1 MDSKTKHK
9 LNTNWNQETKWI
21 HAGCEPEKT
30 TGAVVP
36 PISVSSTYAQSA
48 PGVHTGYEYARS
60 ENPTREAVEAGLA
73 ALENAKFGLAFSSG
87 LAAEQAIAQQFTP
100 GSRVLVCDDVYGGTG
115 RMFRKFFA
123 PHGIEF
129 SFVNMSEPSFFT
141 EHQNEKNVSAIWV
154 ETPTNPTMK
163 MVDIE
168 KAAQLAKKIGATLI
182 VDNTFCSPYFQNP
195 LALGADI
202 VLHSATK
209 YIGGHSDL
217 VAGVVMT
224 NNQELYDKIK
234 FVQFA
239 IGAMLNPFDCF
250 LIHRSIKT
258 LSVRMQK
265 HSENA
270 VKVANFLAEHP
281 KVETLYFPWHQKSP
295 FYELAKKQT
304 RGPSGMMSIRLK
316 GAMSDSTKFLQNLK
330 VFTLAES
337 LGGVESLVNHPE
349 KMTHASV
356 PEQLRKELGID
367 SQLIRLSVG
376 IENADDLIDDLKH
389 ALSA

>member
-1 MDSKTKHK
+1 MDST
-9 LNTNWNQETKWI
+9 WNRDTRWI

-30 TGAVVP
+30 TGAVIP

-60 ENPTREAVEAGLA
+60 ENPTREALETSLA
-73 ALENAKFGLAFSSG
+73 TLEGAKFGLAFSSG
-87 LAAEQAIAQQFTP
+87 LAAEHAIAQQFKP

-115 RMFRKFFA
+115 RLFRKFFA
-123 PHGIEF
+123 TNGIDFE
-129 SFVNMSEPSFFT
+129 FVNMSRPEFFT
-141 EHQNEKNVSAIWV
+141 EAAAKKNVSAIWV

-168 KAAQLAKKIGATLI
+168 KAAELAKKIDAILI
-182 VDNTFCSPYFQNP
+182 VDNTFCSPFLQNP
-195 LALGADI
+195 LELGADI

-224 NNQELYDKIK
+224 SNQELYEKMK

-239 IGAMLNPFDCF
+239 IGAVLGPFDCF
-250 LIHRSIKT
+250 LLHRSIKT

-265 HSENA
+265 HGENSMQ
-270 VKVANFLAEHP
+270 LAKMLSQHS
-281 KVETLYFPWHQKSP
+281 KVETLYFPWLQGQTHHD
-295 FYELAKKQT
+295 LARKQT

-316 GAMSDSTKFLQNLK
+316 GNMADTTKFLQSLK

-337 LGGVESLVNHPE
+337 LGGVESLINHPE

-356 PEQLRKELGID
+356 PPELRKQLGID

-376 IENADDLIDDLKH
+376 IENGDDLVADVEK